1 MEKLKLAAE
10 LVHEYVK
17 DYPYAGWIVAAGIV
31 TVWVLV

>member
-17 DYPYAGWIVAAGIV
+17 DYPYAGWIVAIAIAAG
-31 TVWVLV
+31 WVFL